1 MIKTA
6 HAFAFVSL
14 GSLMQILP
22 VVLPNQ
28 FPPSALG
35 IENTSALWIRFMGWV
50 NFSFGTG
57 WLLTLH
63 VWPGL
68 VRLCAWRPA
77 MPRTVRTVRALRAAV
92 PRLPNTILRPAWRLE
107 PRVAAAAI
115 SRRQPIR
122 VNVHAGNDQRAA
134 A

>member
-6 HAFAFVSL
+6 HALAFVSL

-22 VVLPNQ
+22 VVLANQ

-35 IENTSALWIRFMGWV
+35 LENTSALWMRFMGWV
-50 NFSFGTG
+50 NFSFGAG
-57 WLLTLH
+57 WLFTLH
-63 VWPGL
+63 VLPGL
-68 VRLCAWRPA
+68 VRLSAWRPA

-107 PRVAAAAI
+107 SRAAAAAI
-115 SRRQPIR
+115 SRRQPMR
-122 VNVHAGNDQRAA
+122 VNAPAVSDQRAA